1 MGSKYEFVICTEYNK
16 CSQFSRPA
24 VLLQSPKA
32 NKAGQKTGLVC
43 SAVGNPIGQ

>member
-24 VLLQSPKA
+24 VLLQSPKQTRPVKRPA
-32 NKAGQKTGLVC
+32 LFALLLETQ
-43 SAVGNPIGQ
+43 